1 MSVFGKRIN
10 FDGNLG
16 TVLYEGPVTNSKVIW
31 VGVQWDDPSRGKHS
45 GEYKGV
51 KYFTPTVENSASFVK
66 RDSPALVVGQSF
78 QEALIKKYILKDE
91 QDRKNEEPVYWGK
104 LVEKVGFEKIDKK
117 QSHLNELIE
126 VGLDFQNIDRAL
138 AENESKGKIKEICPS
153 IEELNLSENLFT
165 HWDDVFDILAELE
178 QLHVLFLNKNKIDA
192 TSLKNITRNSNA
204 KFESIHTLS
213 LNKSINEWETVCD
226 LEPYFPCLEIMSL
239 GFNNLS
245 SLLPPLQPNQFS
257 ALKSINLEYNNFE
270 DWKVI
275 EATLGKLPSLENLKM
290 DYNQI
295 KMIKYTPDT
304 FKMLDTINLNNNAI
318 DNWETIIELDKFP
331 SLKKLRLSRNPLNDT
346 VEPATNFR
354 IFVIAQISRLEQ
366 FNGSFVPKN
375 DRYDCERYYINYAFQ
390 EKQKNNWTEEEFSIR
405 HPKFQELQKYHDIIL
420 TVKED
425 KAQTLE
431 TSLITVQISCPQRT
445 KKIAKKKLPPDTKII
460 TLKGIIQRLFK
471 VPLLSQRLHLVDN
484 NTTEINGEEGN
495 KNFIAPIN
503 SLESI
508 PIQTVQSAELNN
520 DVTDYFLRDEKLKPL
535 NDKIFS
541 ILKANNINHI
551 NNIFEM
557 DDDIKTISHYDLSDK
572 DMIIVTV

>member
-1 MSVFGKRIN
+1 MSLVGKRIN

-304 FKMLDTINLNNNAI
+304 FKI
-318 DNWETIIELDKFP
+318 
-331 SLKKLRLSRNPLNDT
+331 LSRNPLNDT

-375 DRYDCERYYINYAFQ
+375 D
-390 EKQKNNWTEEEFSIR
+390 
-405 HPKFQELQKYHDIIL
+405 
-420 TVKED
+420 
-425 KAQTLE
+425 
-431 TSLITVQISCPQRT
+431 
-445 KKIAKKKLPPDTKII
+445 
-460 TLKGIIQRLFK
+460 
-471 VPLLSQRLHLVDN
+471 
-484 NTTEINGEEGN
+484 
-495 KNFIAPIN
+495 